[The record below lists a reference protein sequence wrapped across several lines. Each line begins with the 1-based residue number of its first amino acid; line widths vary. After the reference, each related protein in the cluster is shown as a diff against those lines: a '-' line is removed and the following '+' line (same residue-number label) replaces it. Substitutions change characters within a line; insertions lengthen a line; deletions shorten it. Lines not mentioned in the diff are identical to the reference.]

1 MSFSKRN
8 KLRWVQSQDG
18 HVPPGAI
25 AGGREKNNPYTFIGR
40 FTMRDKA
47 YIGRVVPTH
56 GTCYVICKAMEHK
69 RSCYQVLV
77 NPSSDVLVWRK
88 DYLGHVPDTAIQFS
102 THQSS
107 SFADSNFD
115 FLSSNDVKEPP
126 PPPII
131 EPAVRAFGGTKCE
144 PISSVEPYYIGRARV
159 SKNVVIPGYIVPC
172 HGMIHSGYDNREIVK
187 DDYEVLCHNQPCSLK
202 YLAAKKIRDIV
213 RKRDRLYNAKYS
225 TRISNALFNIEKI
238 FLSMLRKRLDF
249 NTIMANCCPPEENCC
264 CQMWVELDGGEA
276 SMTETG
282 NSTLETDQIAKR

>member
-8 KLRWVQSQDG
+8 KLRWVQAQDG

-40 FTMRDKA
+40 FTMRDRS

-56 GTCYVICKAMEHK
+56 GSCYVICKAMEHK

-77 NPSSDVLVWRK
+77 NPSSDVLVWRR
-88 DYLGHVPDTAIQFS
+88 DYMGHVPDTAIEFS
-102 THQSS
+102 AHQPSS
-107 SFADSNFD
+107 ITDHSFD
-115 FLSSNDVKEPP
+115 FLPTFDVKEPP
-126 PPPII
+126 VK
-131 EPAVRAFGGTKCE
+131 ESVFSSSGRKCK

-202 YLAAKKIRDIV
+202 YLSAKKIRDIV

-225 TRISNALFNIEKI
+225 TRISNALFNIEKL
-238 FLSMLRKRLDF
+238 FLSMLRKV
-249 NTIMANCCPPEENCC
+249 
-264 CQMWVELDGGEA
+264 Q
-276 SMTETG
+276 
-282 NSTLETDQIAKR
+282 